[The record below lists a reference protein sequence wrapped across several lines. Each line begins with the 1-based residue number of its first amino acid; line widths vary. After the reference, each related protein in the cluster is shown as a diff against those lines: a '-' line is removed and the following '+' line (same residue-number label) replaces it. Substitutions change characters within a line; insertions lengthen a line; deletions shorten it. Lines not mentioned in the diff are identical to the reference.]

1 MFNIIYCFL
10 LALIIAAVRV
20 GVAVFHLFRVLL
32 CFWGRKTNEKAY
44 IPGIYAICYRASHN
58 FYHNADLSDA
68 LWLTPPGPATGF
80 YTIIIKSINNHQT
93 VISTTYNRAKITQ
106 P

>member
-1 MFNIIYCFL
+1 M
-10 LALIIAAVRV
+10 
-20 GVAVFHLFRVLL
+20 AVFHLFRVLL

-68 LWLTPPGPATGF
+68 L
-80 YTIIIKSINNHQT
+80 
-93 VISTTYNRAKITQ
+93 
-106 P
+106 

>member
-68 LWLTPPGPATGF
+68 LWLTPPGPAPDFAIQT
-80 YTIIIKSINNHQT
+80 NHQYWLVA
-93 VISTTYNRAKITQ
+93 VIRWNHEHPIR
-106 P
+106 PDR